1 MKKQLLLT
9 LILTSGAL
17 LLSGCSNNAGN
28 GALIGSLVG
37 AGIGKSTA
45 NHRDKRALV
54 GAVLGGMVGGAI
66 GNEKDRAI
74 ANRNAAYRTGP
85 VELPAE
91 TVNSGA
97 IIKHTHHYSSRSVT
111 HSHSGGDVKHSHTRQ
126 YVEPEYSY
134 VPSNIST
141 SLYIS
146 GGSYRDSYRYYP
158 RHRRHHH
165 YRRPH
170 HRPRWY

>member
-1 MKKQLLLT
+1 MKKYLLLT
-9 LILTSGAL
+9 VILSSGVL
-17 LLSGCSNNAGN
+17 FLSGCSNNAGN

-45 NHRDKRALV
+45 NHHDKRALV

-74 ANRNAAYRTGP
+74 ANRNAAYSTGP
-85 VELPAE
+85 VEMPAE
-91 TVNSGA
+91 NGSSGA
-97 IIKHTHHYSSRSVT
+97 IIKHTHHYSSGSQT
-111 HSHSGGDVKHSHTRQ
+111 HSHTGGDVKHSHTRQ
-126 YVEPEYSY
+126 YIEPDYSY
-134 VPSNIST
+134 APANIST

-146 GGSYRDSYRYYP
+146 GGSYRNAYRHYP
-158 RHRRHHH
+158 RHHRHH
-165 YRRPH
+165 YWRPH